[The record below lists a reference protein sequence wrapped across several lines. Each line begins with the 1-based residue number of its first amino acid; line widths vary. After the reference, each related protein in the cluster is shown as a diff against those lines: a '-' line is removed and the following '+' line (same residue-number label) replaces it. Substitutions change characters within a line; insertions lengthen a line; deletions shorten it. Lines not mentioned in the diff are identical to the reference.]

1 MQSASKHVHSL
12 KRRKGVEHAQRQAAD
27 QVAVQVESPGDETR
41 GSQRSL
47 FSRTCSRR
55 VHQHAHAHA
64 HERVWVCMYARACV
78 ESTSLNTYP
87 HAHTSTRAHT
97 HARTRTLMYVHEL
110 VARTNIC
117 IHASHT
123 SHVPAC
129 TIMICISCM

>member
-27 QVAVQVESPGDETR
+27 QVVLQEDVPGDETR

-64 HERVWVCMYARACV
+64 HERVWVCMYARAGV

-87 HAHTSTRAHT
+87 HAHTRTHAHT
-97 HARTRTLMYVHEL
+97 HTRTRTHMYVHEL
-110 VARTNIC
+110 VARTK
-117 IHASHT
+117 
-123 SHVPAC
+123 
-129 TIMICISCM
+129 